1 VNVVRANEILLY
13 VRSDGVVAAQGDEEL
28 VLYTPPDGVSYV
40 VGGATQ
46 MGESTVGVLARSDG
60 VLDVVWLYGELRGQI
75 ATQIDLGLP
84 SGVVPVKVARGGSR
98 SAVLDSA
105 GEVHFFVVDG
115 SLSEVDRV
123 LRRVPRLPDGVR
135 FTDVYLSGSASLFAR
150 SDGAVV
156 SLGDAP
162 RSVVWAGSGAVT
174 RFAKGVKPLK
184 FLRGGVLLLSDGNLQ
199 AMLYK
204 DVMNENKEELGG
216 DWVAKLGKG
225 WAFVDGVSWRS
236 TPAYGAARLSG
247 RAVSSVGQVVVPSG
261 DQGRVR
267 VDVVSRGGLKGGKV
281 VVRLGDAVVGKATV
295 TSSSRVWVTLDRGKL
310 SVSKQNRLTAQFMG
324 NANAAKS
331 AKVAFRLPPI
341 RPGSK

>member
-1 VNVVRANEILLY
+1 
-13 VRSDGVVAAQGDEEL
+13 
-28 VLYTPPDGVSYV
+28 
-40 VGGATQ
+40 
-46 MGESTVGVLARSDG
+46 
-60 VLDVVWLYGELRGQI
+60 
-75 ATQIDLGLP
+75 QIDLGLP
-84 SGVVPVKVARGGSR
+84 SGVVPVKVAPGGSR

-115 SLSEVDRV
+115 SLSGVDRV

-135 FTDVYLSGSASLFAR
+135 FTDVYLSWSASLFAR

-156 SLGDAP
+156 GLGDAP
-162 RSVVWAGSGAVT
+162 RSVVWAGSGVVT

-184 FLRGGVLLLSDGNLQ
+184 FLDGGVVLLSDGNLQ

-204 DVMNENKEELGG
+204 DVMDENKEELGG

-247 RAVSSVGQVVVPSG
+247 RAVSSVGQVVPSG

-267 VDVVSRGGLKGGKV
+267 VDVVSRGGLKGGTV
-281 VVRLGDAVVGKATV
+281 VVRVGDAVVGKATV
-295 TSSSRVWVTLDRGKL
+295 TGSSRVWVTLDRGKL
-310 SVSKQNRLTAQFMG
+310 SGSKQNGLTAQFMG